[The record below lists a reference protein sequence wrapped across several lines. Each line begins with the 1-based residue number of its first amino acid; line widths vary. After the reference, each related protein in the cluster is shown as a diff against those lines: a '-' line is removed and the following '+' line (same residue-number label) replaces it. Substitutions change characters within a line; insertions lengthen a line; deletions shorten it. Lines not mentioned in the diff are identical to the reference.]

1 MKLRVL
7 KNFTATLNGNRFPLQ
22 AGQELKAPVWFETL
36 AEYWIQAG
44 LAERVATDEGDTD
57 GKEVSG
63 NSGERP

>member
-1 MKLRVL
+1 MKLRIL
-7 KNFTATLNGNRFPLQ
+7 QNFTAMLYGKRFPLE

-44 LAERVATDEGDTD
+44 LVERVATDEGDTD

>member
-44 LAERVATDEGDTD
+44 LAEHVATDEEAIDVR
-57 GKEVSG
+57 E
-63 NSGERP
+63 EIP